1 MGDFE
6 SLEDW
11 DTNLDFSQVEMQ
23 PWGKIMQWL
32 KLFFFINLLTDK
44 AFSK

>member
-23 PWGKIMQWL
+23 PWEKITQWL
-32 KLFFFINLLTDK
+32 KLFFINLLTDK